1 MEGSDGGAMSFA
13 CGFCL
18 TGHEKR
24 IAGIINDRYPDVKA
38 LAAEK
43 MSRRRQGGE
52 WLTETKILFPGY
64 VFCATDAE
72 KLPDTLAREGLRFL
86 LTDGSWQLQG
96 EDEAFAKKLFEQN
109 GVLGFS
115 SACFVNGRIRIL
127 DGPLKDYE
135 GKITRVDRRFRS
147 CEVTVTVAGRETRVW
162 LGYELV
168 EPKETTTK
176 PF

>member
-18 TGHEKR
+18 TGQEKR
-24 IAGIINDRYPDVKA
+24 IAEIINNRYPGVKA
-38 LAAEK
+38 FAAEK
-43 MSRRRQGGE
+43 LSRRRTGGE
-52 WLTETKILFPGY
+52 WLTESKILFPGY
-64 VFCATDAE
+64 VFCAVDAE
-72 KLPDTLAREGLRFL
+72 ELPDRLKREGLRFL
-86 LTDGSWQLQG
+86 LTDGSWKLRG
-96 EDEAFAKKLFEQN
+96 EDEAFAAKLFEQN
-109 GVLGFS
+109 GVFGFS
-115 SACFVNGRIRIL
+115 RACFVNDRIRIL

-168 EPKETTTK
+168 EPKEETT
-176 PF
+176 